1 MSIFW
6 FSANPIDEIEKIA
19 NTYFSVNEKCS
30 EKLVKILRINMKI
43 YFADYRVFSVR
54 NTRYNKVHI
63 SQFIKFNSQQ

>member
-43 YFADYRVFSVR
+43 CFADYRVFSVR
-54 NTRYNKVHI
+54 NL
-63 SQFIKFNSQQ
+63 